1 MDVRL
6 TSQEK
11 QAFQFS
17 EQQTAS
23 GKDSLKSAFYK
34 YRLIKQS
41 ILTDWLRPA
50 GNPFTKLKSINEMF
64 ALS

>member
-11 QAFQFS
+11 QAFHFS

-50 GNPFTKLKSINEMF
+50 FH
-64 ALS
+64 